1 MGSIVSS
8 LMGGGA
14 ADASDSTL
22 EGSGVK
28 VFHSSERWSL
38 HFNDSKESNQL
49 VSLTLISVSLF
60 FLIFFIIWGFDV

>member
-49 VSLTLISVSLF
+49 VSLTLISVSLS

>member
-28 VFHSSERWSL
+28 YFTHLRDGRSTSMIPKNPTNW
-38 HFNDSKESNQL
+38 
-49 VSLTLISVSLF
+49 
-60 FLIFFIIWGFDV
+60 